1 MGKYPDVRLR
11 RMRRGQSLMK
21 MLREN
26 SLDHGKLIQPLFILP
41 GRGVDDTDPSLPGI
55 LRVSADLAPGMA
67 GRMLESG
74 LNALLLFGVPEE
86 KSPRGESALSSSNPL
101 FLALDGI
108 KRKFPEAVLIS
119 DICLCSFTES
129 GHCGVVRDGKVDN
142 DETLELLS
150 RYAVAAAECGSDM
163 VAPSAMMDGMVSSIR
178 KALDSRGL
186 TDTLIM
192 SYSAKFASSLYGP
205 FRQAASSAP
214 REGDRSGYQ
223 LPPPNLREA
232 LRELDADQEEGADIL
247 MIKPALPY
255 LDLLAE
261 ARRRTLLPLAAY
273 NVSGEYAM
281 VKAASREGHLD
292 ERKAVEEILLS
303 MFRAGADMVITYHAW
318 EVARWKE
325 K

>member
-11 RMRRGQSLMK
+11 RMRRSQSLMK

-41 GRGVDDTDPSLPGI
+41 GRGLDDTDSSLPGI

-74 LNALLLFGVPEE
+74 LNALLLFGVPEK
-86 KSPRGESALSSSNPL
+86 KSPRGENALSSSNPL

-223 LPPPNLREA
+223 LPPTNLREA
-232 LRELDADQEEGADIL
+232 LRELDADQEEGADML

-281 VKAASREGHLD
+281 IKAASREGHLD

>member
-1 MGKYPDVRLR
+1 
-11 RMRRGQSLMK
+11 MK

-41 GRGVDDTDPSLPGI
+41 GRGLDDTDSSLPGI

-74 LNALLLFGVPEE
+74 LNALLLFGVPEK
-86 KSPRGESALSSSNPL
+86 KSPRGENALSSSNPL

-223 LPPPNLREA
+223 LPPTNLREA
-232 LRELDADQEEGADIL
+232 LRELDADQEEGADML

-281 VKAASREGHLD
+281 IKAASREGHLD